1 MWRTS
6 LFTLGLLALSA
17 CGSFDPFFVEAQAQA
32 VCQHIPNQRFQ
43 VPADVRAQF
52 ALLPPEMQSAGIEVS
67 RTFDFDV
74 SAQVPTELKDMVDLQ
89 FKLTSIK
96 LTARTDSIDLGF
108 VQEAHVTLQP
118 AAGTSLE
125 QRTFDY
131 VRAVPQPRVVSW
143 NGDAFDVAAYLQS
156 GNLKYVVSLTGTLPE
171 GDAVV
176 DVDAC
181 AAAGAQA
188 WARRVSW
195 SCMRPV

>member
-1 MWRTS
+1 MLRTTFFS
-6 LFTLGLLALSA
+6 LGFLTLSA
-17 CGSFDPFFVEAQAQA
+17 CGSFDPFFVEAQAQSI
-32 VCQHIPNQRFQ
+32 CQHIPNQRFQ
-43 VPADVRAQF
+43 IPEDVRAQF

-74 SAQVPTELKDMVDLQ
+74 SAQVPAELKDMINLQ

-96 LTARTDSIDLGF
+96 LTAKAESVDLGF

-118 AAGTSLE
+118 AAGTTLE

-131 VRAVPQPRVVSW
+131 VRAAPQPRVVSW

-171 GDAVV
+171 GDVVV

-181 AAAGAQA
+181 AEAGA
-188 WARRVSW
+188 RFDYL
-195 SCMRPV
+195 